1 MLTYATHNEDH
12 SLSVVL
18 DPPAVANTVVWT
30 LRDDTGAVVGGYANV
45 SLGNAE
51 GATTATIL
59 VPAAGNQKPGGSVT
73 APRYVEL
80 RWTAAGG
87 LQRRLQVPYRVAAWV
102 GLSVDAADVRGLAGL
117 NDAEL
122 PDADIDLM
130 AAALALR
137 EEIGASFPTG
147 SAQAQRLVCLRAF
160 LDLKASLP
168 LRVASAMASD
178 NVSFKRLAK
187 LDVEAIVTELEGEY
201 DQLLALLAPN
211 VAENSP
217 NPTVFTRA
225 SPTTDAITGA

>member
-12 SLSVVL
+12 PLSVVL
-18 DPPAVANTVVWT
+18 DPPAVVNTAVWT

-45 SLGNAE
+45 SLGNVE

-59 VPAAGNQKPGGSVT
+59 VPAAGNQKPGNVVT

-87 LQRRLQVPYRVAAWV
+87 LQRRLQVPYRVIAWV

-117 NDAEL
+117 NEAEL
-122 PDADIDLM
+122 PDSDIDLT

-137 EEIGASFPTG
+137 EEIGTSFPSGT
-147 SAQAQRLVCLRAF
+147 SQAQRLVCLRAF

-168 LRVASAMASD
+168 LRVAGAMASD
-178 NVSFKRLAK
+178 NVSFKRLAS
-187 LDVEAIVTELEGEY
+187 LDVEAVVAELEGEY
-201 DQLLALLAPN
+201 DSLLASIAPN

-217 NPTVFTRA
+217 TPTVFIKA
-225 SPTTDAITGA
+225 SSATDAITGA